1 MDNIEIIIFA
11 AVFAV
16 CIVYVGIRGRRERK
30 ARILALINSKWGA
43 VPEEEYTTDKLKSI
57 RKYYDSVKDITK
69 DIDDITWNDLEMDQ
83 IYMTIN
89 ACDSAIGEEYLYSLL
104 RKPQFNEELL
114 KKRNKLI
121 EFFGTDRD
129 KRIAFQ
135 LILTKMGKLKDMS
148 VYEYINRLYS
158 LEPASNMLNYLVLA
172 LMAVSVVLFFIKP
185 TLAAGILA
193 CSIGFNII
201 TYFKGKS
208 EFEKYLGVVAYIIRM
223 LYCVED
229 IAKLDYPEIEEYK
242 TRMLDNAKK
251 LSGFKKNS
259 YIVTSRNVTGSL
271 AEIIFDYIRIFTHID
286 LIKFNR
292 MLKLFTSCNEEFKE
306 IFEDIGM
313 LDSMISIASFRE
325 LMGEF
330 CLPVFNDTK
339 EVGIEMENAYH
350 PMISEPV
357 KNNFKSKVSVLIT
370 GSNASGKSTFIKTV
384 AINCILA
391 QTIYT
396 VMADRYNAVFFK
408 VMSSMALRD
417 NLAEKESYYIVE
429 IKSLKRIM
437 DSVEGELPVLCFV
450 DEVLRGTNTLER
462 IAASSQ
468 ILKTLADSNA
478 ICIAATH
485 DIELTHILEEYFD
498 NYHFQEQ
505 VVDNDVIFDYRLY
518 EGRAVSRNAIKLL
531 GIIGYSDEV
540 IKQAA
545 SRADE
550 FLKTGEWRKEHR

>member
-1 MDNIEIIIFA
+1 MDNFEVYILV
-11 AVFAV
+11 AVFAL
-16 CIVYVGIRGRRERK
+16 CLIYIAIRGRRERK
-30 ARILALINSKWGA
+30 ARVLATINAKWGA
-43 VPEEEYTTDKLKSI
+43 VPEEEYTTEKLASI
-57 RKYYDSVKDITK
+57 KKYYDSVKDMTR
-69 DIDDITWNDLEMDQ
+69 DVDDITWNDLEMDQ
-83 IYMTIN
+83 IYMTVN
-89 ACDSAIGEEYLYSLL
+89 ACDSAIGEEYLYSIL
-104 RKPQFNEELL
+104 RKTEFEENIL
-114 KKRNKLI
+114 KERNKLI
-121 EFFGTDRD
+121 EFFGSDKE
-129 KRIAFQ
+129 KRIALQ
-135 LILTKMGKLKDMS
+135 LILSKMGKLKDLS
-148 VYEYINRLYS
+148 VYEYIKRLYT
-158 LEPASNMLNYLVLA
+158 LNAASNLMNYIILVL
-172 LMAVSVVLFFIKP
+172 MGVSIVLFFVKP
-185 TLAAGILA
+185 SLAAGILA
-193 CSIGFNII
+193 CSLGYNII
-201 TYFKGKS
+201 TYFKGKA
-208 EFEKYLGVVAYIIRM
+208 EFEKYLGVVAYVIRM

-229 IAKLDYPEIEEYK
+229 IAKLNYPELEVYK
-242 TRMLDNAKK
+242 KRMLENAKK

-292 MLKLFTSCNEEFKE
+292 MLRLFTSCDEEFKA

-325 LMGEF
+325 LMGEY
-330 CLPVFNDTK
+330 CLPEFIHTT
-339 EVGIEMENAYH
+339 EISIELENAYH
-350 PMISEPV
+350 PMINEPV
-357 KNNFKSKVSVLIT
+357 KNDFKSKESALIT

-396 VMADRYNAVFFK
+396 VMADSYKAVFFR

-437 DSVEGELPVLCFV
+437 DSVKGELPVLCFV

-468 ILKTLADSNA
+468 ILKSLSEANA

-485 DIELTHILEEYFD
+485 DIELTHILEEYFV

-505 VVDNDVIFDYRLY
+505 VADNDVIFDYKLY

-540 IKQAA
+540 IRQAA
-545 SRADE
+545 EKADE